1 MKYVMGTI
9 GLAAM
14 LAVPVANAG
23 VSDEEFQELRQ
34 MLEQALERIDEL
46 EQQQSAIQEA
56 VPAPAAEQV
65 AANTERLE
73 KMSWAERIRLK
84 GDFRYRYQNGD
95 IDGPVTDAGG
105 DTIDGSRNR
114 NRIRARAAI
123 VATLPEDFEVG
134 LGIAS
139 GGDDPVSTNQ
149 TLGGGGSTKDIN
161 LDMAYFD
168 WTGLENT
175 SIRGGKFKRKLKVV
189 GKSAMQ
195 WDSDWRPEGMSIAWD
210 NDTFFAQG
218 LATYL
223 ESDSDKDSEFAYL
236 LQAGAQAEVAGI
248 KLLGGVGYTD
258 IDAEGS
264 ECFFEVDDFDQCFG
278 NEAITNG
285 SGDLVYVNDFHVYNV
300 FGSAAFDFAGMPL
313 SVFGDWIKNDA
324 ADDSDS
330 GFLVGAQLGKLKKK
344 GSWQIKAY
352 FEELEANATLGLLS
366 NSDFG
371 VGGTNG
377 KGFVVSGG
385 YGITDQVAAKFS
397 YYAVEN
403 NSDNLPVYNGGED
416 FDTDILQLDL
426 TFKYK

>member
-1 MKYVMGTI
+1 MKRVIAAT
-9 GLAAM
+9 GLAVM
-14 LAVPVANAG
+14 LAVPVANAA
-23 VSDEEFQELRQ
+23 VSDEDFAAVKQ
-34 MLEQALERIDEL
+34 MLEEALNRIGEL
-46 EQQQSAIQEA
+46 EKQQASGQ
-56 VPAPAAEQV
+56 APTAETATQV
-65 AANTERLE
+65 AANTAAIE
-73 KMSWAERIRLK
+73 KMSWAERIKLQ
-84 GDFRYRYQNGD
+84 GDFRYRYQHGEFNDPATAANGD
-95 IDGPVTDAGG
+95 IL
-105 DTIDGSRNR
+105 DGSRNR

-195 WDSDWRPEGMSIAWD
+195 WDSDWRPEGMSVVWD

-223 ESDSDKDSEFAYL
+223 ESDSDKDSEFAYI
-236 LQAGAQAEVAGI
+236 LQTGAQAELAGI

-264 ECFFEVDDFDQCFG
+264 ECFFEGDDFGQCFG

-285 SGDLVYVNDFHVYNV
+285 SGDLVYANDFEVYNV
-300 FGSAAFDFAGMPL
+300 FGSATFDFAGMPV

-324 ADDSDS
+324 ADDYDS

-344 GSWQIKAY
+344 GSWQAKAY
-352 FEELEANATLGLLS
+352 FEELQANATIGLLS

-385 YGITDQVAAKFS
+385 YGITDQVAAKFT
-397 YYAVEN
+397 YYAIEN
-403 NSDNLPVYNGGED
+403 NSDNIPAYNGGEE
-416 FDTDILQLDL
+416 FDTEVLQLDL